1 MSWGFISSP
10 RGRLWVIFGENR
22 DKAVPGVRGD
32 SCHVRGASAGVGMGK
47 VLPGCR
53 GAMGLTLPAAS
64 SFPQLE
70 LAGAPNTSE
79 KIRNRNISKER
90 GLTAKLCRNQ
100 MSFFR
105 AFTQETWVIAPLPR
119 GEGASPSQKKA
130 WLRTSF
136 SHGFSGIHGYRSVQ
150 ALTCMWQWC
159 ATQPKIPRGFLW
171 GRRHRAPQ
179 ELPAGDRISHQ
190 SRRCHWLI

>member
-1 MSWGFISSP
+1 MPCAWCQRWGGHREGPAWVQRGHGADPSS
-10 RGRLWVIFGENR
+10 
-22 DKAVPGVRGD
+22 
-32 SCHVRGASAGVGMGK
+32 
-47 VLPGCR
+47 
-53 GAMGLTLPAAS
+53 S

-136 SHGFSGIHGYRSVQ
+136 SHGFSGIRGYRSVQ
-150 ALTCMWQWC
+150 ALTCMWQRC

-190 SRRCHWLI
+190 SRRCH